1 MDLLELTKFK
11 AAEMGIC
18 STWHGDHLVE
28 RLIYDGVEIIK
39 VLVEEENMTEDEAAE
54 YIEREFVF
62 KYAGDTQPIILWR
75 VYEDDE
81 DS

>member
-1 MDLLELTKFK
+1 MDILELNKFK
-11 AAEMGIC
+11 QAELGIC
-18 STWHGDHLVE
+18 STWHGDQLVE
-28 RLIYDGVEIIK
+28 RLIYDGIEMIK
-39 VLVEEENMTEDEAAE
+39 HLIEEDNMGEDEAAE